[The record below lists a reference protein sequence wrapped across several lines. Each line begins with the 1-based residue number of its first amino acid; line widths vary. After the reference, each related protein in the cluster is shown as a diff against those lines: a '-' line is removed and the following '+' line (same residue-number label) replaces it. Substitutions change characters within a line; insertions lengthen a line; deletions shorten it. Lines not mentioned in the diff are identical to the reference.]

1 MHVNLSP
8 VMNKLISILISL
20 LIILSLCPGKTLA
33 QEEADLYISEG
44 YFNNLNLNDSVI
56 IKTNLIIS
64 ISKNKVQIV
73 KPAADDLSEVE
84 VFFQSRCM
92 SPIKYPAANGEFY
105 TVWKLGDRKM
115 ILRKINGTRYLSL
128 YQTDEF
134 GLPRQY
140 LTFKI
145 KD

>member
-1 MHVNLSP
+1 
-8 VMNKLISILISL
+8 MNKFISITISL
-20 LIILSLCPGKTLA
+20 LIVLSLCTGKTLA
-33 QEEADLYISEG
+33 QEDTDLYVSEG
-44 YFNNLNLNDSVI
+44 YYNNLILDDSVI
-56 IKTNLIIS
+56 IKTNFIIS

-73 KPAADDLSEVE
+73 KPAVDDLSEVE
-84 VFFQSRCM
+84 VFFESRCM
-92 SPIKYPAANGEFY
+92 SPIKYPAGNGEFY

-115 ILRKINGTRYLSL
+115 VLRKINGTRYLSL